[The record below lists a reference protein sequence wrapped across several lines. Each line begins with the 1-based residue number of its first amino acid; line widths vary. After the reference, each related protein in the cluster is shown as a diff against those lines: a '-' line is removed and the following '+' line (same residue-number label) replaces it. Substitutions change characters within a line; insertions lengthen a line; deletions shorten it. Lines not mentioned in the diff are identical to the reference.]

1 MPSNRQTG
9 TVGGW
14 SVLTSFIT
22 HIVRGNHQTKKLSHN
37 EGHLSDNFIDKMLNK
52 CPYEPRVT
60 FWVKNA
66 LSGLKCP
73 FWPRMPFHAYDAL
86 LNYNALLGHECPIR
100 PMMPFWSVMPL
111 RATNALSGQACSFGP
126 KMPFQ
131 ASNTHSGRD
140 CPFGPWMIFWATDN
154 IQPQQASYTLL
165 FLYPS
170 CAMGMIKWTKS
181 DTKAVCHGILHGILT
196 AKITESHKEER
207 VISPW
212 HKAKLSKCF
221 TLCTY

>member
-86 LNYNALLGHECPIR
+86 LNYNALLGHECPIW

-111 RATNALSGQACSFGP
+111 RATNALSGQACSFGMQLP
-126 KMPFQ
+126 YQDENALSYCEWHIRPRMPLWDG
-131 ASNTHSGRD
+131 N
-140 CPFGPWMIFWATDN
+140 N
-154 IQPQQASYTLL
+154 NQPQQTLHTT
-165 FLYPS
+165 
-170 CAMGMIKWTKS
+170 IIH
-181 DTKAVCHGILHGILT
+181 DRHRILSLI
-196 AKITESHKEER
+196 
-207 VISPW
+207 ISPMCDGSD
-212 HKAKLSKCF
+212 KLNLMIC
-221 TLCTY
+221 